1 MTIVKNYRIG
11 PLIIIGQ
18 FLWLMTYDTDI
29 QRIVEW
35 TLSTVLRYHK
45 PIRVVLTS

>member
-1 MTIVKNYRIG
+1 MTVVKSCRIG

-18 FLWLMTYDTDI
+18 FLWPMTYDTDI

-45 PIRVVLTS
+45 PIRAALTS